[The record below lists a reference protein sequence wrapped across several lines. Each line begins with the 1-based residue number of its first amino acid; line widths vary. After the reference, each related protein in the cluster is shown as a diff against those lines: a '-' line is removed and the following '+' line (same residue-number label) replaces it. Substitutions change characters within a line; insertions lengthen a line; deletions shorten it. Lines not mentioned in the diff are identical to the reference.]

1 MFVSIAGSAHPLR
14 ASRRMSLLSL
24 FSLWKSRRQLKL
36 LTAEQL
42 QDAGLS
48 HGDAA
53 TEAAR
58 PIWDVPANWLR

>member
-1 MFVSIAGSAHPLR
+1 MFVSITGSAHPLR
-14 ASRRMSLLSL
+14 GSRRTTLFSLV
-24 FSLWKSRRQLKL
+24 SLWKSRQQLKR

-48 HGDAA
+48 HRDAA

>member
-1 MFVSIAGSAHPLR
+1 
-14 ASRRMSLLSL
+14 MSLLSL

-48 HGDAA
+48 HRDAA